1 MLRSSICA
9 LARILA
15 ILVASLLWT
24 TVAHAAA
31 ECPAL
36 LNHSF
41 NPLIGGKPVS
51 LCQFSGRVLL
61 VVNTASNCGYT
72 GQYEG
77 LEKLSRRYRDRG
89 LTVVGF
95 PSNDFGAQEQGS
107 NQQIA
112 EFCKA
117 NFGVTFPMF
126 EKLAQPIPKLPFYG
140 QLIAASKHAPR
151 WNFHKYLIDRSGTV
165 TSFDSSVEPEAR
177 EISAA
182 IERALAAR

>member
-1 MLRSSICA
+1 MRQTLFGS
-9 LARILA
+9 
-15 ILVASLLWT
+15 LVRLFATFAAAMLWT
-24 TVAHAAA
+24 GAAQA
-31 ECPAL
+31 ASECPAL
-36 LNHSF
+36 LNHTF

-51 LCQFSGRVLL
+51 LCQYSGRVLL

-77 LEKLSRRYRDRG
+77 LEKLSRKYRDRG

-95 PSNDFGAQEQGS
+95 PSNDFGAQEPGS

-117 NFGVTFPMF
+117 NFGVSFPMF
-126 EKLAQPIPKLPFYG
+126 EKLVQPIPKLPLYD
-140 QLIAASKHAPR
+140 QLIAASRTAPR
-151 WNFHKYLIDRSGTV
+151 WNFHKYLIDRKGAV
-165 TSFDSSVEPEAR
+165 TSFDSNVEPEGR
-177 EISAA
+177 EMTAA